1 MVARVEPNGSQADY
15 YPHYTSYYI
24 SAYDGCYTA
33 AMTALSLRMPGE
45 LERRLEMEARRA
57 GVPRSEIARTAIEE
71 LLDRRERERYL
82 AAFVAE
88 ARATYGD
95 SKVREESLALADEA
109 LPLDNEA
116 LEVAETRQA
125 RRPTR
130 RREKRK
136 VGA

>member
-1 MVARVEPNGSQADY
+1 
-15 YPHYTSYYI
+15 
-24 SAYDGCYTA
+24 
-33 AMTALSLRMPGE
+33 
-45 LERRLEMEARRA
+45 MEARRA

-71 LLDRRERERYL
+71 LLNRRERERYL

-95 SKVREESLALADEA
+95 AKIRDESRALADEA

-116 LEVAETRQA
+116 LEAADTRPS

-130 RREKRK
+130 GREKRK
-136 VGA
+136 ASA

>member
-15 YPHYTSYYI
+15 DPRYISYYVYV
-24 SAYDGCYTA
+24 YDVCYAA

-82 AAFVAE
+82 SDFVAE

-95 SKVREESLALADEA
+95 SRIREESTALADEA

-116 LEVAETRQA
+116 LEIAETSQA

-130 RREKRK
+130 AREKRK
-136 VGA
+136 AGA

>member
-1 MVARVEPNGSQADY
+1 
-15 YPHYTSYYI
+15 
-24 SAYDGCYTA
+24 
-33 AMTALSLRMPGE
+33 MTAISLRMPGE

-82 AAFVAE
+82 AAFIAE

-95 SKVREESLALADEA
+95 AGIREESLAIADEA
-109 LPLDNEA
+109 LPLDNES

-125 RRPTR
+125 RRRTR
-130 RREKRK
+130 GRAKRK

>member
-1 MVARVEPNGSQADY
+1 
-15 YPHYTSYYI
+15 
-24 SAYDGCYTA
+24 
-33 AMTALSLRMPGE
+33 MTALSLRMPGE
-45 LERRLEMEARRA
+45 LERRLDMEARRA

-95 SKVREESLALADEA
+95 SKIREESLALADEA

-116 LEVAETRQA
+116 LEVAETEQA

-130 RREKRK
+130 GREKRK

>member
-1 MVARVEPNGSQADY
+1 
-15 YPHYTSYYI
+15 
-24 SAYDGCYTA
+24 
-33 AMTALSLRMPGE
+33 MTALSVRVPAE
-45 LERRLEMEARRA
+45 LERRLDMEARRA

-95 SKVREESLALADEA
+95 SKVREESLALAEEA

-116 LEVAETRQA
+116 LEVVETRQA

-136 VGA
+136 VSA

>member
-1 MVARVEPNGSQADY
+1 
-15 YPHYTSYYI
+15 
-24 SAYDGCYTA
+24 
-33 AMTALSLRMPGE
+33 MTALSLRVPAE
-45 LERRLEMEARRA
+45 LERRLDMEARRA

-82 AAFVAE
+82 ADFVAE

-95 SKVREESLALADEA
+95 SKIREESTALADEA

-116 LEVAETRQA
+116 LEVTETRQA

-130 RREKRK
+130 GREKRK
-136 VGA
+136 VSA

>member
-1 MVARVEPNGSQADY
+1 
-15 YPHYTSYYI
+15 
-24 SAYDGCYTA
+24 
-33 AMTALSLRMPGE
+33 MPGE
-45 LERRLEMEARRA
+45 LERRLDTEARRA

-95 SKVREESLALADEA
+95 AKTRREYLEFADEA

-116 LEVAETRQA
+116 LEVADSRQS

-130 RREKRK
+130 GRAKRK